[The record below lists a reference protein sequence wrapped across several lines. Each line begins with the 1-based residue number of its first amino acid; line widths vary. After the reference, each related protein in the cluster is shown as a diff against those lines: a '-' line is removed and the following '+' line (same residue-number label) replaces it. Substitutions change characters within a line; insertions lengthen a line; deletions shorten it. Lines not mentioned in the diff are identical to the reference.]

1 MTIKTK
7 NRILVGGFVFG
18 LIICYQLAFS
28 ETFALKNEFDR
39 LKQEQELAEN
49 LPQQLARLN
58 QKKKQYNDVL
68 QSYQISE
75 TSWQNN
81 LLQRIDRYA
90 KINDLVILKIEEP
103 HSYKQ
108 QDLTSKTYQLFLEGE
123 FNNLLGLI
131 YELEQQANTGQLVNV
146 HFNKNTDYRSKK
158 SSLEMQVL
166 IQVVN

>member
-7 NRILVGGFVFG
+7 NRILVGGFVLG

-28 ETFALKNEFDR
+28 ETFELKNELNH
-39 LKQEQELAEN
+39 LKQERELAEN

-58 QKKKQYNDVL
+58 QKKKQYTDFL
-68 QSYQISE
+68 QSNQISE

-90 KINDLVILKIEEP
+90 KINDLAILKIEEP
-103 HSYKQ
+103 HFYALP
-108 QDLTSKTYQLFLEGE
+108 DLTTKTYQLSLEGN

-146 HFNKNTDYRSKK
+146 HFIKNTDYRTKK

>member
-7 NRILVGGFVFG
+7 NKLLVGGFVLG

-39 LKQEQELAEN
+39 LKVEQELAEN
-49 LPQQLARLN
+49 LPQKLAQLN
-58 QKKKQYNDVL
+58 QKKRQYNELL

-75 TSWQNN
+75 TSLQNN
-81 LLQRIDRYA
+81 MLQRIDRYA

-103 HSYKQ
+103 HVYKNQ
-108 QDLTSKTYQLFLEGE
+108 ELTSKTYQIYLEGD
-123 FNNLLGLI
+123 FSNLLGLI

-146 HFNKNTDYRSKK
+146 HFIKNTDYRSNK
-158 SSLEMQVL
+158 SSLEMLVL

>member
-7 NRILVGGFVFG
+7 NRILIGGFVLG
-18 LIICYQLAFS
+18 LIICNQLAFS
-28 ETFALKNEFDR
+28 ETFALKNELDR
-39 LKQEQELAEN
+39 LKQEQKLAEN

-90 KINDLVILKIEEP
+90 KINNLVILKIEEP
-103 HSYKQ
+103 HVYKNQ
-108 QDLTSKTYQLFLEGE
+108 ELTSKTYQLSLEGE
-123 FNNLLGLI
+123 FNNLLGLV
-131 YELEQQANTGQLVNV
+131 YELEQQAKTGQLVNV
-146 HFNKNTDYRSKK
+146 HLIKNTDYRSKK
-158 SSLEMQVL
+158 SSLEMRVL